1 MNCRRTAEDEQ
12 MMKSRLMAGLVAGAG
27 LALLAAAPA
36 AAQSMSD
43 TYSQY
48 QAGIY
53 AKELCTHTK
62 FSQDE
67 YNKLSEALDKKV
79 NHELGAGERLS
90 LIEAMKDPTKKLV
103 KREGCDSEQVADLL
117 KKYDEL
123 AQ

>member
-1 MNCRRTAEDEQ
+1 

-79 NHELGAGERLS
+79 NYELGAGERLS